1 PRSRAHHRTRSR
13 RAPPD
18 AAGLAHRAHRQRPYR
33 ARRRQRH
40 AVCRRPAV
48 HRPPAGDRRAA
59 HRLARGHGPPAHRRR
74 QARGARSRRTHRR
87 MAGGARQAAAL
98 PRRRARR
105 HPRRPRRQT
114 NHRRCGRNTCQHR
127 HRRLA
132 ADGGLPPPQPH
143 RRLRRTRMGRLGP
156 PARGGRMNTLRS
168 LLLAA
173 AVAVSL
179 AGPALAQQTSD
190 PDNPEANATWQQ
202 MRTTMFQ
209 DRAITTPAD
218 AVLTLEAPER
228 AQDAAIVPI
237 SIRTHVEQRPDRYI
251 ERVYLM
257 IDNNPSPMG
266 ATFHFAPTSGRADI
280 ETRVRIDAYTHVRA
294 IAEMNTGE
302 LYMATRFVKASGG
315 CSAPP
320 GKDMT

>member
-1 PRSRAHHRTRSR
+1 
-13 RAPPD
+13 
-18 AAGLAHRAHRQRPYR
+18 
-33 ARRRQRH
+33 
-40 AVCRRPAV
+40 
-48 HRPPAGDRRAA
+48 
-59 HRLARGHGPPAHRRR
+59 
-74 QARGARSRRTHRR
+74 
-87 MAGGARQAAAL
+87 
-98 PRRRARR
+98 
-105 HPRRPRRQT
+105 
-114 NHRRCGRNTCQHR
+114 
-127 HRRLA
+127 
-132 ADGGLPPPQPH
+132 
-143 RRLRRTRMGRLGP
+143 
-156 PARGGRMNTLRS
+156 MNTLRS
-168 LLLAA
+168 LLHAALLAA
-173 AVAVSL
+173 VVALGL
-179 AGPALAQQTSD
+179 AGPALAQQQSD

-237 SIRTHVEQRPDRYI
+237 SIRTHVEQRPERYI

-266 ATFHFAPTSGRADI
+266 ATFHFTPTSGRADI

-320 GKDMT
+320 G